1 MGKIEITILGTTAGI
16 PTRQRAHPAIYLSYE
31 EKDKFCYL
39 FDCGEGTQRQ
49 MLLANLNPMRLN
61 EIFITHWHPDHY
73 LGLPGLVDTM
83 SFEDRVKP
91 LTIYTPEAE
100 RLVNLLNLGHSIRGF
115 EIMPK
120 NVLAKGN
127 EIKTLLET
135 DSFKIVST
143 PVEHNVPAVAYG
155 LIEKDK
161 VSIDKEKAKQAGLP
175 DQGLIYRKIKE
186 KGTVFLEG
194 REIKLKDISLTR
206 KGRKIV
212 YSGDT
217 RVCDNLIRLSRDA
230 DLLIQDCTYF
240 NFKEADKY
248 MHASLKDVIKM
259 ADQTN
264 IKKIILTHISRR
276 YKDPEE
282 LRRQIKGYPALQI
295 AEDFMKVTL

>member
-1 MGKIEITILGTTAGI
+1 MIEITILGTTAGI
-16 PTRQRAHPAIYLSYE
+16 PTRKRAHPAIYLSYE
-31 EKDKFCYL
+31 GRSEFCYL

-49 MLLANLNPMRLN
+49 ILLANLNPMRLN
-61 EIFITHWHPDHY
+61 EIFITHWHSDHY

-83 SFEDRVKP
+83 SFEDRAKP

-100 RLVNLLNLGHSIRGF
+100 RLANLLNLGHSISRF
-115 EIMPK
+115 EIIPK
-120 NVLAKGN
+120 NVPAKGN
-127 EIKTLLET
+127 EIMSLLET
-135 DSFKIVST
+135 EDFRIVST

-161 VSIDKEKAKQAGLP
+161 VGIDKEKARQAGLP

-186 KGTVFLEG
+186 EGKAVFKG
-194 REIKLKDISLTR
+194 RDISLEDISLIR

-217 RVCDNLIRLSRDA
+217 RVCNNLIGLSRNA

-240 NFKEADKY
+240 NFEDAGEY
-248 MHASLKDVIKM
+248 MHASLKDVIRM
-259 ADQTN
+259 ADKTN
-264 IKKIILTHISRR
+264 VKRVILTHISRR

-282 LRRQIKGYPALQI
+282 LRRQIKDYPPLQI
-295 AEDFMKVTL
+295 AEDFMKITL